1 MATHS
6 DAVPQSWQS
15 CRRSDGEVNAM
26 KYGLAFGFLFL
37 FAGAAVY
44 AQEPRPND
52 ASTYVEATGGN
63 SVLQLR
69 YLAPSPWAVTGGP
82 SRSDLDYGFLLS
94 EDRDII
100 LSSALMFHT
109 NLHVL
114 PGLSIDVGPQGYL
127 ALLSAA
133 TKTNVFAV
141 AFGADARYL
150 VLPRWG
156 IAAFGSAYYSPGVL
170 TFGSAHNLYDFS
182 AGAQVQFTPR
192 LAGIAGYRWLKFT
205 TVNEPDVRVENE
217 VFVGL
222 RWQMQ

>member
-1 MATHS
+1 
-6 DAVPQSWQS
+6 
-15 CRRSDGEVNAM
+15 M
-26 KYGLAFGFLFL
+26 KYGLALGCLLL
-37 FAGAAVY
+37 FAGAGVY
-44 AQEPRPND
+44 AQEPRPDD

-69 YLAPSPWAVTGGP
+69 YLSPSPWAATGGA

-109 NLHVL
+109 NLHLL
-114 PGLSIDVGPQGYL
+114 PGLTIDIGPQGYL

-150 VLPRWG
+150 LLPRWG

-170 TFGSAHNLYDFS
+170 TFGSAHNLYDFT

-192 LAGIAGYRWLKFT
+192 LGGLAGYRWLKFT
-205 TVNEPDVRVENE
+205 TVNAPDVRVQNE